1 MKNPGLNAMLLML
14 VLLLSSMGALFIG
27 APSVDAEE
35 PPSRAVSRYFS
46 GKITNLDAATVGN
59 FNSEKNVSAEGSDS
73 SNNVVGPFWT
83 KPGDWDPI
91 TFQWTLEV
99 DIQNHDT
106 IKPWILRFADRYGW
120 NRTNGGSIPISPDNS
135 WYSGVTPNYEL
146 APDTMQYLTGVI
158 GDMMFT
164 VKNGS
169 SGDPLPGVGFSFD
182 KHPLYN
188 TVWNIS
194 GSLDRGN
201 VTDGIG
207 VVLFKNMQLGR
218 DQNNLMKVRFIKEH
232 FNTADETGV
241 GYFPLR
247 RTVQS
252 NYQITLVEDPLVS
265 QYSPSNGAIDV
276 ETNKTKVKSSL
287 FVRFFDNMDRSS
299 VNQDTVY
306 LKKVGG
312 AKVPVTYEWDVTDQY
327 VNLQPASDLEFNTQY
342 TMVVTPRVHNVTGV
356 ESLWRTFTTTF
367 TTHKRPAII
376 RGTIFIKGT
385 TDPAP
390 EGSMVRLGGNP
401 PILLVN
407 GAFNLSNVLP
417 TTGGHNVTALGPTIG
432 DEQQYLYFGNWKAGI
447 TVNRGDIV
455 DLTGLYVEKRPTRTV
470 IFKISD
476 EAGKMLEGVDITHA
490 ITNEVVTTDA
500 SGVAILENV
509 LKERTT
515 RFRLSLEHFYVL
527 TSYPVPAGWENT
539 AVVNITLI
547 ENEFPVIIKA
557 WTDSAQELVPTE
569 RNIISAEAYFRLE
582 FDDAGNKINMDP
594 QTMTT
599 DNLRLLRDDKTA
611 ITIDIEH
618 EAGDMSTW
626 TITPRIEL
634 SYSTNY
640 TLVIK
645 EGVADQFGN
654 NPFWRDYT
662 VQLRTE
668 GLDPA
673 SINGKVTIRERGVEG
688 IPVRAYQGDMLLR
701 STTSGPNG
709 FYILDI
715 GLTQREILNVR
726 VEVDGATY
734 GLTAS
739 NITGL
744 VLRAGGSVN
753 NTDFELIRVPGWMT
767 VFYPKDHLG
776 LMELGATI
784 TLGFNDPLQSSDIG
798 TFSQNFTIRGVTDI
812 GISLSTDKRSVIID
826 PTHDLE
832 YDRTYELSVSF
843 YPDGEA
849 QRELKF
855 ASGLPALLGGEK
867 LLINTTL
874 KPIDVL
880 VSKPSKDYNVSRTDT
895 LVIYFTNYS
904 IDASKLQPKLVLK
917 KALDTTTMGN
927 LTFTWDQNGRTLEIG
942 HPIFDIK
949 TEYELFI
956 PKDQYGAKGALIRED
971 FLFVFTT
978 EESRLDPQDI
988 PELKLPVKVEE
999 GKKFTL
1005 QVSNRVARPLN
1016 MVVEVRKN
1024 DQSSDWEV
1032 LVNFTLLPL
1041 EVDKVVSLNVSD
1053 LKKGEY
1059 QLRVRSIDPTTGAL
1073 LDEQTLNFQVTKKD
1087 NGTPALLIWIWIVL
1101 AIIIIV
1107 IIILGVYL
1115 FTQSRKKE
1123 IDEEL
1128 KEEFE
1133 CPECHNVVSVEDVV
1147 CPHCGAE
1154 FEESAYK
1161 CPKCGAMLDHE
1172 ADECSECGYDFSDQD
1187 KMDLD
1192 EDDEEDVEEEE
1203 EDEDISEMYEEE
1215 DDEDVEEIEED
1226 EDDEE
1231 EEED

>member
-1 MKNPGLNAMLLML
+1 ML
-14 VLLLSSMGALFIG
+14 VMLLSSMGALFIS
-27 APSVDAEE
+27 APSAAAEE
-35 PPSRAVSRYFS
+35 PPSRAVYRYFS

-59 FNSEKNVSAEGSDS
+59 FNSTKNVSAEGNDA

-83 KPGDWDPI
+83 EPGDWDPI

-120 NRTNGGSIPISPDNS
+120 NRTNGGSISVIPDAS

-146 APDTMQYLTGVI
+146 APDTMEYLPGI
-158 GDMMFT
+158 LGAIQLT
-164 VKNGS
+164 VLNGS
-169 SGDPLPGVGFSFD
+169 SGDPLPDVGFTFD

-194 GSLDRGN
+194 GNLERGN

-207 VVLFKNMQLGR
+207 VVLFQNMQLGR
-218 DQNNLMKVRFIKEH
+218 DQNNLVKVRFVKEH
-232 FNTADETGV
+232 FSTADKTGV
-241 GYFPLR
+241 GYYPLVR
-247 RTVQS
+247 DVQS
-252 NYQITLVEDPLVS
+252 NYQITLVEDPLVY
-265 QYSPSNGAIDV
+265 QYSPINGAVDV
-276 ETNKTKVKSSL
+276 ETNRTKVKSSL
-287 FVRFFDNMDRSS
+287 LIMFFEPMDRSS
-299 VNQDTVY
+299 VNQNTVY
-306 LKKVGG
+306 LQKVGG
-312 AKVPVTYEWDVTDQY
+312 AKVPVTYEWDVTDSY
-327 VNLQPASDLEFNTQY
+327 VNLQPASDLDYNSQY
-342 TMVVTPRVHNVTGV
+342 TIVVTPRVHNKTGV
-356 ESLWRTFTTTF
+356 EPVWRTFTTAF
-367 TTHKRPAII
+367 TTHMRPAII
-376 RGTIFIKGT
+376 RGMVNIKGT

-390 EGSMVRLGGNP
+390 AGSMVKLNNNP
-401 PILLVN
+401 PVLLVN

-417 TTGGHNVTALGPTIG
+417 NPEGYNVTAQGPTVG
-432 DEQQYLYFGNWKAGI
+432 EESQYFYYGNWKAGI
-447 TVNRGDIV
+447 MVNRGDIV
-455 DLTGLYVEKRPTRTV
+455 DVTGLYVERRPTRTV
-470 IFKISD
+470 IFKVSD
-476 EAGKMLEGVDITHA
+476 GAGNMLEGVDVTHLV
-490 ITNEVVTTDA
+490 TGEVVKTDA
-500 SGVAILENV
+500 SGEALLENV
-509 LKERTT
+509 LKERET
-515 RFRLSLEHFYVL
+515 RFRLSLEHFYAL

-539 AVVNITLI
+539 AIVKINLT
-547 ENEFPVIIKA
+547 ENELPVMVKA
-557 WTDSAQELVPTE
+557 WTESAQELDPSAP
-569 RNIISAEAYFRLE
+569 RNIISAEAYFTLE
-582 FDDAGNKINMDP
+582 FNNVGTKINMDP

-599 DNLRLLRDDKTA
+599 DNLRLLRDGVTA
-611 ITIDIEH
+611 VTIDISHIE
-618 EAGDMSTW
+618 GDMSVW
-626 TITPRIEL
+626 TLTPRNEL

-640 TLVIK
+640 TLLIK

-654 NPFWRDYT
+654 NPIWRDYSFR
-662 VQLRTE
+662 LMTE
-668 GLDPA
+668 GLDPT
-673 SINGKVTIRERGVEG
+673 SINGKVTIRDRGVEG
-688 IPVRAYQGDMLLR
+688 IPVMAYQGDTLLR

-709 FYILDI
+709 FYILDVK
-715 GLTQREILNVR
+715 LTQREVQNVR
-726 VEVDGATY
+726 VEVDGAKF
-734 GLTAS
+734 GLSAL
-739 NITGL
+739 NVTGL

-753 NTDFELIRVPGWMT
+753 NTDFSLSRVPGWLT

-776 LMELGATI
+776 LMEIGGTI
-784 TLGFNDPLQSSDIG
+784 TLGFKNPLQASDME
-798 TFSQNFTIRGVTDI
+798 TFAKNFTIRGVSDL
-812 GISLSTDKRSVIID
+812 GITLSTDKRSVIID
-826 PTHDLE
+826 PTHDLDH
-832 YDRTYELSVSF
+832 DRAYELSVSF

-849 QRELKF
+849 QRELMF

-880 VSKPSKDYNVSRTDT
+880 VSKPSRNFNVSRTDT
-895 LVIYFTNYS
+895 LVLYFTNYS
-904 IDASKLQPKLVLK
+904 IDATKLQPKLALK
-917 KALDTTTMGN
+917 KTLDTTTMGN

-956 PKDQYGAKGALIRED
+956 PKDQYGANGALIRED

-978 EESRLDPQDI
+978 EESRLDPQDRPDI
-988 PELKLPVKVEE
+988 DLPAKIEV
-999 GKKFTL
+999 GKKVTL

-1024 DQSSDWEV
+1024 DQSSEWEQ
-1032 LVNFTLLPL
+1032 LENFTLLPL
-1041 EVDKVVSLNVSD
+1041 EQDKAVSLDLSD

-1073 LDEQTLNFQVTKKD
+1073 LDEQTLNFQVTKED
-1087 NGTPALLIWIWIVL
+1087 NAPSPILMWIWIVL
-1101 AIIIIV
+1101 AIIVIV

-1192 EDDEEDVEEEE
+1192 EDDEEEVEDEE
-1203 EDEDISEMYEEE
+1203 EDDDISEMYEE
-1215 DDEDVEEIEED
+1215 DDEEDVEEIEED